1 MTMKKLLILIG
12 GLVVICFAT
21 YGAIRAV
28 SDLFGGRAAEKASEV
43 AQSFAAGTAAKAGE
57 KIAEA
62 IKQIP
67 DKKLED
73 DAELMTRKL
82 YYLSKGA
89 LKGQIDAI
97 LSDPNRAEVP
107 QKMYEAGKD
116 ISERVVKPFAR
127 GLAESSSGLLEGG
140 EDQVRKLKE
149 LTRESKDLLEV
160 LTQQL
165 GQIGKAIKENA
176 PPLPPPPG
184 FPSPA
189 RPFPQTPYAPPFP
202 GVGPEQGL
210 PMR

>member
-1 MTMKKLLILIG
+1 MKKILILIG
-12 GLVVICFAT
+12 GLVVISFAT

-28 SDLFGGRAAEKASEV
+28 SDLFGRKTAEKASEA
-43 AQSFAAGTAAKAGE
+43 AQSFAAGTAAKTGE
-57 KIAEA
+57 KIAET
-62 IKQIP
+62 IKQTP

-107 QKMYEAGKD
+107 QKMFEAGKD
-116 ISERVVKPFAR
+116 VSERLVKPFAR
-127 GLAESSSGLLEGG
+127 GLAEGSSGLLEGND
-140 EDQVRKLKE
+140 EKVQKLKE
-149 LTRESKDLLEV
+149 LSREGKDLIEI

-184 FPSPA
+184 FPPPA
-189 RPFPQTPYAPPFP
+189 RPFPQTPYAP
-202 GVGPEQGL
+202 VYPEIAPQQDAPL
-210 PMR
+210 R